1 LILDS
6 TTLPTDTVLSADVA
20 VVGAGPAG
28 IVTALELAD
37 DGFDVVL
44 MESGGRNFKPEVQRL
59 AEAAALDPRR
69 HAPMWLATRRQV
81 GGTSVIWGGR
91 CVPYDP
97 VDFES
102 RDLVPDGRWPV
113 GYAELAPFFQRAC
126 DWFVCGRA
134 AFDGRELSHLPPS
147 LVPGL
152 SDDDVRT
159 STFERWSLPTD
170 FGREYRR
177 RLRAST
183 RLRLL
188 TGVTC
193 TQVACAPGEQRV
205 DHLEGRTLDGRR
217 ILVRAQRYILACG
230 GLETTRLLM
239 VSPRPQGV
247 AMGDHS
253 GHLGRWYMG
262 HLEGV
267 IARARFSTPPHE
279 TIFGY
284 ERDVDGVWVRRR
296 MSFTAETQ
304 RRLGLPNIVSWLAN
318 RPLSDPVHRSG
329 ALSMAYLALTSP
341 FGCLFAP
348 EAQRLTLTGH
358 AVAGAPYWAAYRG
371 PIREHV
377 RNVFRDARTAA
388 AFVAEIGG
396 GRVLPRR
403 RRVPGFFVYSPTN
416 TYDLQ
421 FHGEHLPNRD
431 SRVTLSNAR
440 DEVGMPRLNIDI
452 RFSDEDVAGVIRAHR
467 YWDEYLRRHQVG
479 HLEYLTPDVATAV
492 RENIGGGFHQ
502 VGTTRMSERPE
513 DGVLT
518 PDLAVHGFHD
528 LFVVSSS
535 AFVTSSQANSTFMIV
550 VMALR
555 LADRLRAELRGYA
568 SFTSPTLAGVLA
580 TN

>member
-1 LILDS
+1 
-6 TTLPTDTVLSADVA
+6 
-20 VVGAGPAG
+20 
-28 IVTALELAD
+28 
-37 DGFDVVL
+37 
-44 MESGGRNFKPEVQRL
+44 
-59 AEAAALDPRR
+59 
-69 HAPMWLATRRQV
+69 
-81 GGTSVIWGGR
+81 
-91 CVPYDP
+91 
-97 VDFES
+97 
-102 RDLVPDGRWPV
+102 
-113 GYAELAPFFQRAC
+113 
-126 DWFVCGRA
+126 
-134 AFDGRELSHLPPS
+134 
-147 LVPGL
+147 
-152 SDDDVRT
+152 
-159 STFERWSLPTD
+159 
-170 FGREYRR
+170 
-177 RLRAST
+177 
-183 RLRLL
+183 
-188 TGVTC
+188 
-193 TQVACAPGEQRV
+193 
-205 DHLEGRTLDGRR
+205 
-217 ILVRAQRYILACG
+217 
-230 GLETTRLLM
+230 
-239 VSPRPQGV
+239 
-247 AMGDHS
+247 
-253 GHLGRWYMG
+253 
-262 HLEGV
+262 
-267 IARARFSTPPHE
+267 
-279 TIFGY
+279 
-284 ERDVDGVWVRRR
+284 
-296 MSFTAETQ
+296 
-304 RRLGLPNIVSWLAN
+304 
-318 RPLSDPVHRSG
+318 
-329 ALSMAYLALTSP
+329 MAYLALTSP